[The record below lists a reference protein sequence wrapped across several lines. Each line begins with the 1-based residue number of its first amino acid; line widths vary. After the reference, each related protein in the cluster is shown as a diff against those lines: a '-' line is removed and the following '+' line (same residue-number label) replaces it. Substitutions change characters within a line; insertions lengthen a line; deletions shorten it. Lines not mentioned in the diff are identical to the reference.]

1 MSLPLP
7 ASLAIFLNVR
17 IRFSPDWIASSSIPV
32 LRDMASARSFTSPAV
47 TFAAPPVDLRTASV
61 CLRTC
66 SEFSNCLNEY
76 AAAAPRTDSP
86 PVIVFRPAVNRRVLV
101 STSTTSVLI
110 VGIGKSLEEGLE
122 LGRARGATLEPF
134 LHVRGEEVA
143 DLAAPALTGQ
153 ERDEVVG
160 QHGEPGVDTLM
171 REHGTIDPFERRPF
185 QEFAGRHLLDHLE
198 RLPQRD
204 RYSMDLS
211 APGLVPKDATA

>member
-7 ASLAIFLNVR
+7 ASLAMFLNVR

-76 AAAAPRTDSP
+76 AAAPHRTASLPEIVSRP
-86 PVIVFRPAVNRRVLV
+86 PVSHLVIVFRPAVNRRVLV

-171 REHGTIDPFERRPF
+171 REHGTVDPFERRPF
-185 QEFAGRHLLDHLE
+185 QEF
-198 RLPQRD
+198 
-204 RYSMDLS
+204 
-211 APGLVPKDATA
+211 